1 MTRAATT
8 TEKLYTEG
16 ATSRALCSRCFQ
28 VRNLTYIRNGY
39 MLLGMPKPAVSHPA
53 SLLPLTPAV
62 FSILL
67 ALAGS
72 EKHGYAIMKEAA
84 TPNGGG
90 VSMGPGTL
98 YGSLDRMMGAG
109 LVEETGITDNE
120 RRRYYRI
127 TNLGTQVFRA
137 EASRLAEMMTAV
149 RSKVEP
155 RTSGRKPSA
164 QGVRS

>member
-1 MTRAATT
+1 MRIA
-8 TEKLYTEG
+8 
-16 ATSRALCSRCFQ
+16 RALGVMSLTDISVYDILGPMSNSRTPDP
-28 VRNLTYIRNGY
+28 L
-39 MLLGMPKPAVSHPA
+39 

-84 TPNGGG
+84 LPEGGG

-98 YGSLDRMMGAG
+98 YGSLDRMMRSG
-109 LVEETGITDNE
+109 LVEETGFTDNE

-127 TNLGTQVFRA
+127 TRFGNAVFSA
-137 EASRLAEMMTAV
+137 EAARLVRMMNAARRKAGPAAAGPKAAPQGA
-149 RSKVEP
+149 RS
-155 RTSGRKPSA
+155 
-164 QGVRS
+164 